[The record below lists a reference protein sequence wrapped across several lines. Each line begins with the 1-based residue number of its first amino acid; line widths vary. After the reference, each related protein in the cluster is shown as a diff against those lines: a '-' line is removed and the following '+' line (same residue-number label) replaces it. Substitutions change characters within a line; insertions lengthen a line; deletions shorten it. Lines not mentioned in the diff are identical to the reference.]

1 MTICKTLSPALIAL
15 FFCAYSASNATHS
28 TAAATDAAHSRSMDM
43 QRSALDASDAP
54 GRSITTADAKNH
66 IGKRMTVYGVV
77 ASANYDAQSRRD
89 PTFLNLD
96 ESYPR
101 QIFTALIRGED
112 REKFGTPEISLK
124 EKRVCISGLIEKY
137 QGVPQIVL
145 RKTSQLVEEFD

>member
-1 MTICKTLSPALIAL
+1 
-15 FFCAYSASNATHS
+15 
-28 TAAATDAAHSRSMDM
+28 MDM